1 MDEIFDF
8 VPGGPWVLG
17 AVALLAVPG
26 VRKTLRPVAKATIK
40 AGIGVIE
47 QVKNLTAEARE
58 QASDLYAE
66 AKAERDDQPVGTVTK
81 VAPVGGRAR
90 AETSGTPS

>member
-1 MDEIFDF
+1 MDEIFGF

-40 AGIGVIE
+40 AGIGVVE

-58 QASDLYAE
+58 QATDLYAE
-66 AKAERDDQPVGTVTK
+66 AKAERDDQPAGTVTK
-81 VAPVGGRAR
+81 VAPVGSRAR
-90 AETSGTPS
+90 AETSGSTS